1 MNTKKLLLGLL
12 ALIFAAMSV
21 SAQIEA
27 GKSINVTISGVP
39 EEDKATI
46 NGVYPVSDGGTIS
59 MPLLPVPVR
68 AAGLRPEELAS
79 FLQARYKSAGIYTN
93 PTIQV
98 IANRVGAGPNEE
110 TVTVGGQVRS
120 PGPVSFA
127 KELTLWGAIQAK
139 GGATEFGSMH
149 RVKLI
154 RNGRQTT
161 YDATKAQIMQ
171 MPLQRNDTIEVPQK
185 DIFGR

>member
-1 MNTKKLLLGLL
+1 MVL
-12 ALIFAAMSV
+12 ASLSV
-21 SAQIEA
+21 TAQIEP
-27 GKSINVTISGVP
+27 GKSINITIANVP
-39 EEDKATI
+39 DEDKATI
-46 NGVYPVSDGGTIS
+46 TNIYPVSESGNIN
-59 MPLLPVPVR
+59 MPFIGPVR
-68 AAGLRPEELAS
+68 AAGLRNEELAAS
-79 FLQARYKSAGIYTN
+79 LQSRYKAAKIYMN

-98 IANRVGAGPNEE
+98 ISNVGQGKPNEE

-120 PGPVSFA
+120 PGPVPFA
-127 KELTLWGAIQAK
+127 KELTLWGAIQAR

-185 DIFGR
+185 NILGG

>member
-12 ALIFAAMSV
+12 ALIFASASLT
-21 SAQIEA
+21 AQIEA
-27 GKSINVTISGVP
+27 GKSINITISGVP

-46 NGVYPVSDGGTIS
+46 NGVYPVSDSGTIS
-59 MPLLPVPVR
+59 MPLLSGPVR

-79 FLQARYKSAGIYTN
+79 SLQARYKSAGIYTN

-110 TVTVGGQVRS
+110 TVTVGGQVRG
-120 PGPVSFA
+120 PGPVAFA

-139 GGATEFGSMH
+139 GGATEFGSMR

-154 RNGRQTT
+154 RNGRQTIH
-161 YDATKAQIMQ
+161 DVTKPEVMQ

-185 DIFGR
+185 DIFNR